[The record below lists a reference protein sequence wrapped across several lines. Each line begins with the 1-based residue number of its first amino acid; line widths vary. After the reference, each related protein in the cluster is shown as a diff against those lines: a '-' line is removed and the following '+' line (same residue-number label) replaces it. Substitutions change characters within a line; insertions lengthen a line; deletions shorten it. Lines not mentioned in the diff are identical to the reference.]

1 MDFFFESR
9 LWSYGGR
16 CPMLDLTCYGH
27 NGLENL
33 CISALGSKLSVL
45 YSPVVSLTFGAPV
58 VTMNVHPPALA
69 NVSPEV
75 IQARI
80 NLEERSL
87 SPACP
92 SVRGRGRLVQHEH
105 VSNGASLGHVVLSLR
120 RGRGQRC
127 TFTCDIAH
135 IIVWHRIR
143 LGQAS
148 SFCSWYSYP

>member
-1 MDFFFESR
+1 MEQKQEAMGTSFS
-9 LWSYGGR
+9 S
-16 CPMLDLTCYGH
+16 
-27 NGLENL
+27 
-33 CISALGSKLSVL
+33 CIHQ
-45 YSPVVSLTFGAPV
+45 VSLTFGAPV

-92 SVRGRGRLVQHEH
+92 SVRGRGRLVQYEH
-105 VSNGASLGHVVLSLR
+105 VSNGASLGHVVLSVR
-120 RGRGQRC
+120 RGRRQRC

-135 IIVWHRIR
+135 IIVGHRIGGQHSLHLR
-143 LGQAS
+143 LCS
-148 SFCSWYSYP
+148 SRTAGRPPSRSCMSTRPHIPKTMTRTRLYV